1 MVKLTNQICP
11 LVNKWSKAIKLQSPK
26 LMADFYCEEAVL
38 VGTYSKPY
46 EIGKAEILK
55 YFQDFLDN
63 DSMSCVINEQTAQV
77 VGNLIVSSGIYTFTI
92 NGESIEARF
101 TFVCISK
108 NGQMKILTH
117 NSSVYE
123 G

>member
-1 MVKLTNQICP
+1 
-11 LVNKWSKAIKLQSPK
+11 
-26 LMADFYCEEAVL
+26 
-38 VGTYSKPY
+38 
-46 EIGKAEILK
+46 
-55 YFQDFLDN
+55 
-63 DSMSCVINEQTAQV
+63 MSCVINEQTAQV

>member
-38 VGTYSKPY
+38 VGTYSQPY
-46 EIGKAEILK
+46 EIGKPEILK

-63 DSMSCVINEQTAQV
+63 ESMSCVINEQTAQV
-77 VGNLIVSSGIYTFTI
+77 VGKLIVSSGIYTFTI
-92 NGESIEARF
+92 NGDSIEARF

>member
-46 EIGKAEILK
+46 EIGKPEILK
-55 YFQDFLDN
+55 YFQDFL
-63 DSMSCVINEQTAQV
+63 TY
-77 VGNLIVSSGIYTFTI
+77 LIVCL
-92 NGESIEARF
+92 ALLM
-101 TFVCISK
+101 SK
-108 NGQMKILTH
+108 LH
-117 NSSVYE
+117 R
-123 G
+123 

>member
-1 MVKLTNQICP
+1 MVKLTNQTCP

-46 EIGKAEILK
+46 EIGKPEILK